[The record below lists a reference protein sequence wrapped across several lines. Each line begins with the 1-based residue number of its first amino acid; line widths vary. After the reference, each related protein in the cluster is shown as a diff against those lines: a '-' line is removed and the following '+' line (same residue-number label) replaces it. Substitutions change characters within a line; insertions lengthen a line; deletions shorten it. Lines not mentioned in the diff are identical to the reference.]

1 MTTMKNCI
9 SNTFREVTYNNT
21 KKERA
26 AHTVHST
33 KRPKMISAPWNAQRG
48 YTSLIFVLFFLLYFE
63 DKSMRC
69 DHLRAALATLKRPRY
84 FRKLIPSENQ

>member
-1 MTTMKNCI
+1 MTAMKNRI

-33 KRPKMISAPWNAQRG
+33 KRPKMISVPWNAQRG
-48 YTSLIFVLFFLLYFE
+48 YTSLIFVLFSFCTS
-63 DKSMRC
+63 KISRC
-69 DHLRAALATLKRPRY
+69 DAITFGQHSQ
-84 FRKLIPSENQ
+84 PSNDLVIFANSSDPSQ